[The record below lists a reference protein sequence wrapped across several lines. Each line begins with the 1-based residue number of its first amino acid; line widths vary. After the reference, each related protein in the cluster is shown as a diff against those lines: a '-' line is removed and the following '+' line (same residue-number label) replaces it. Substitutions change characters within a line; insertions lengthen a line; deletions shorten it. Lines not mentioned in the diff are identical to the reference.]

1 MGPIEILW
9 GSLIVVF
16 GLIGIVRG
24 FLKEIGVTTVLVF
37 LLFILTFFKKELA
50 LGMDM
55 LVATLRISPL
65 DGPQANLV
73 RFATY
78 SGIIIFI
85 TFISYQGET
94 LTFEGRPLVG
104 PLGISLSLLVGL
116 LNGYFVIGS
125 LWHYLHILDY
135 PISLF
140 GLFEQPLS
148 PFAQAVIP
156 LLPEALI
163 PSFGFLAI
171 AAFLL
176 FVRVLR

>member
-9 GSLIVVF
+9 GSLVVVF
-16 GLIGIVRG
+16 GLIGVVRG
-24 FLKEIGVTTVLVF
+24 FLKEIGVTTILAF
-37 LLFILTFFKKELA
+37 LLFILTLFQEQIA
-50 LGMDM
+50 LGMDL
-55 LVATLRISPL
+55 LVATLRISPI

-73 RFATY
+73 RYAAY

-85 TFISYQGET
+85 AFISYQGET
-94 LTFEGRPLVG
+94 LTFEGKPLVG
-104 PLGISLSLLVGL
+104 PLGIILSLLAGF

-140 GLFEQPLS
+140 GLFQQPLS
-148 PFAQAVIP
+148 PFAQATIP

-163 PSFGFLAI
+163 PSYGFLAI
-171 AAFLL
+171 AAFLI
-176 FVRVLR
+176 FMRVLR

>member
-9 GSLIVVF
+9 GSLVVVF
-16 GLIGIVRG
+16 GLIGVVRG
-24 FLKEIGVTTVLVF
+24 FLKEIGVTTVLAF
-37 LLFILTFFKKELA
+37 LLFMLTFFEKQLA
-50 LGMDM
+50 LGMDLM
-55 LVATLRISPL
+55 VVTLRIAPT
-65 DGPQANLV
+65 DGPQANLA
-73 RFATY
+73 RFAAY
-78 SGIIIFI
+78 SAILIFI
-85 TFISYQGET
+85 TFISYEGET
-94 LTFEGRPLVG
+94 LVFEGRPLVG
-104 PLGISLSLLVGL
+104 PLGIILGLLVGL

-140 GLFEQPLS
+140 GLFHQPLS

-163 PSFGFLAI
+163 PPFGFLAI
-171 AAFLL
+171 AAFLI